1 MDNCSTYIDSF
12 RFWCQ
17 KVLPTVYDDSLS
29 YYEVLCKL
37 ADGFN
42 HLLQLENENSEAIQS
57 LQQAMAVVQ
66 QEIEDLKNGKYT
78 SLQKIIENAIKS
90 VYFGITQAGYFVAYI
105 PDNWGDIVFGTTGL
119 DVEISGYDY
128 GHLVLAMNVENPTW
142 GPNYNSNVV
151 LPTK

>member
-42 HLLQLENENSEAIQS
+42 HLLQLETENSSAIQS
-57 LQQAMAVVQ
+57 LQQAMTVVQ

-105 PDNWGDIVFGTTGL
+105 PDNWSDIVFGTTGL

-142 GPNYNSNVV
+142 GPNYNSNVI
-151 LPTK
+151 LPIK